1 MATTNKHDAYPISTF
16 KDSKAL
22 EKWMKKNHGKAE
34 GLWVKIAKAS
44 TGIKSIT
51 HSDAL
56 DLALCYGWIDG
67 LRRRLDDQYF
77 LQKFTPRTSSSTWS
91 VINQQKVATLIK
103 EGRMQPGGL
112 AAIEAAKKNGRWE
125 SAYKSQK
132 TIEVPADLQESLD
145 NNKKAKTFFS
155 KLSSQNRFAILFRIG
170 KVKRPDTRARKIE
183 EFVKMLQEN
192 RTIYP
197 QK

>member
-1 MATTNKHDAYPISTF
+1 
-16 KDSKAL
+16 
-22 EKWMKKNHGKAE
+22 MKKNHGKAE

-91 VINQQKVATLIK
+91 VINQQKVATLVK